1 MMVHYGIAGEAPPE
15 NPPRRAGYVQNALYL
30 LCALAVGQLLVL
42 HHLEGGQL
50 SEPAHR
56 RELQGDAKERIALQI
71 RVNAAKLQMKTIDEF
86 DDKLDQLD
94 ARTQATGKSVHPKT
108 LAQASLLKNSSREAY
123 ARLQQDL
130 LMLQGLEEKMLR
142 TAAHEQI
149 ERDVSAAIVQVY
161 ILKTELYSDF
171 TCKRY

>member
-1 MMVHYGIAGEAPPE
+1 MMEIAGAAPPE
-15 NPPRRAGYVQNALYL
+15 SPPRRAGYVQNALYL
-30 LCALAVGQLLVL
+30 ICALAAGQLLVL

-50 SEPAHR
+50 SEHAHR
-56 RELQGDAKERIALQI
+56 RELQGDMKERIALQI
-71 RVNAAKLQMKTIDEF
+71 RVNAAKLQIKTIDDF
-86 DDKLDQLD
+86 DDNLDQLD
-94 ARTQATGKSVHPKT
+94 ARTQAAGKSVHPKT

-142 TAAHEQI
+142 AATHEQI

-161 ILKTELYSDF
+161 IIKTELYSDF
-171 TCKRY
+171 TQYRH